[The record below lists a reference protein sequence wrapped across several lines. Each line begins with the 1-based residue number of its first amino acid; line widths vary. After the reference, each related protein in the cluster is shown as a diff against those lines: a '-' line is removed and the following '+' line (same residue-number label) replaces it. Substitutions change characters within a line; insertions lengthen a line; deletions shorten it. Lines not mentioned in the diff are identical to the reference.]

1 MLPLMKTKKCRSG
14 LGTGQ
19 WEEGGRIQRSVAE
32 SHRSRA
38 MAGKGSEGS
47 KEVRGVSENSYVA
60 VRTELLEKGPFKKF
74 RRK

>member
-1 MLPLMKTKKCRSG
+1 MKTKKCRSG

-60 VRTELLEKGPFKKF
+60 VRTELLEK
-74 RRK
+74 RTL

>member
-1 MLPLMKTKKCRSG
+1 MLLLTKTQKCRSS

-19 WEEGGRIQRSVAE
+19 WEEGGNIQRSVAE
-32 SHRSRA
+32 SQRSRA

-60 VRTELLEKGPFKKF
+60 VRTGLLEKRTF
-74 RRK
+74 

>member
-1 MLPLMKTKKCRSG
+1 MKTKKCRSG

-47 KEVRGVSENSYVA
+47 KEVRGVHAQLDNHLISTLPPIE
-60 VRTELLEKGPFKKF
+60 P
-74 RRK
+74 